1 LKIDRDSKEITHPEL
16 FFFYDIKECLLNKIR
31 DLWLELGEYVM
42 CMALGDLITQL
53 NTVTGLKDPAN
64 EQLLN
69 DIIKILLRHELK
81 LKEVLEFS
89 QMSHKY
95 LSAKLLK
102 LIELLTPK

>member
-1 LKIDRDSKEITHPEL
+1 
-16 FFFYDIKECLLNKIR
+16 
-31 DLWLELGEYVM
+31 M

-81 LKEVLEFS
+81 LK
-89 QMSHKY
+89 
-95 LSAKLLK
+95 
-102 LIELLTPK
+102 